1 MRRFLG
7 FCLNSCLSNY
17 PTGLHFYPPQTSAW
31 NLASHPR
38 ASEPL
43 TPLSVTSAHTPT
55 LTGRCARAIAVFNKT
70 IRLSVTFFFPF
81 LKKGCLTNQ
90 GLDYPFCPR
99 EVQKRQYTGH
109 GFSRKS
115 LQMTGTVF
123 SSGEPGAELG
133 LTVLACGPVD
143 EPTGPLTGCSA
154 LRHRLALRLKTPEAT
169 QPVGAAR
176 LVVM

>member
-1 MRRFLG
+1 
-7 FCLNSCLSNY
+7 
-17 PTGLHFYPPQTSAW
+17 
-31 NLASHPR
+31 
-38 ASEPL
+38 
-43 TPLSVTSAHTPT
+43 
-55 LTGRCARAIAVFNKT
+55 
-70 IRLSVTFFFPF
+70 
-81 LKKGCLTNQ
+81 
-90 GLDYPFCPR
+90 
-99 EVQKRQYTGH
+99 
-109 GFSRKS
+109 
-115 LQMTGTVF
+115 MTGTVF